1 MDASFEGSALI
12 VPYSREI
19 LTQKNDNAGKDGD
32 EGTSAQASVQ
42 DVGLSITG
50 QQCPIHVTPTDLD
63 GEGIGATHGWDA
75 TITDHDGQEVEVL
88 LLSTETSTSGI
99 YPCSVICLKKRDRV
113 YFHHRTIPITVARS
127 FPVLKTCCVLPK
139 QNLECFSLVNS
150 SRYFQEPWI

>member
-1 MDASFEGSALI
+1 MEGSALI

-19 LTQKNDNAGKDGD
+19 LTQKNDDAGKDGN
-32 EGTSAQASVQ
+32 EGPGAQAGVQ

-50 QQCPIHVTPTDLD
+50 QQCPIHVTPTDFD
-63 GEGIGATHGWDA
+63 CEGIGATHGWDA

-113 YFHHRTIPITVARS
+113 YFHHSTILITFARS
-127 FPVLKTCCVLPK
+127 FPVLKTCCVLPNQK
-139 QNLECFSLVNS
+139 LECFSLVNS
-150 SRYFQEPWI
+150 CRYLQKPRI